1 MNKTINKNNE
11 AAVSEELINSL
22 LEIFVTEFIN
32 KELDASNTQ
41 RYTSYPISETK
52 EDSIDGTNV
61 Q

>member
-1 MNKTINKNNE
+1 MNRTINKNNE
-11 AAVSEELINSL
+11 AAVAEELINNL
-22 LEIFVTEFIN
+22 LDVFVTEFIN